1 MSDEGSDDA
10 ISGARDARPIRAD
23 AKRNEGR
30 LIDAARVVFARAG
43 VDAPMREIADEAGV
57 GVGTLYR
64 RFPQRADLIAAVFRL
79 EVDACAEA
87 AKACA
92 RDYGPA
98 DAVDRWMQRYVD
110 FILAK
115 RGLAASLHSG
125 GPAYANLPAYFDAH
139 LEPALTSLLDAAIRA
154 GEIRAAIPAR
164 DLLRAVAGL
173 CLPSGDGDPEQ
184 ARRLVR
190 LLVQGL
196 RYQAAAP
203 SAAGE

>member
-1 MSDEGSDDA
+1 MSETGSDDA
-10 ISGARDARPIRAD
+10 STGAGAERPIRAD

-30 LIDAARVVFARAG
+30 LIDAARAVFARAG

-79 EVDACAEA
+79 EVDACAGS
-87 AKACA
+87 AKAFA

-98 DAVDRWMQRYVD
+98 EAVDRWMQRYVD

-115 RGLAASLHSG
+115 RGLATSLHSG
-125 GPAYANLPAYFDAH
+125 GSAYATLPAYFDAH
-139 LEPALTSLLDAAIRA
+139 LEPALTSLLDAAIEA
-154 GEIRAAIPAR
+154 GEMRAVIPPR

-190 LLVQGL
+190 LLVEGL
-196 RYQAAAP
+196 RYQAAKP
-203 SAAGE
+203 SSSGG